1 MSSVT
6 CASRV
11 SELDAEAHIAQY
23 VTVLAHLLLWA
34 VQRACRRF
42 ASGNVT
48 KAECPDWKR
57 AYAPSTAH
65 ISPFTARCSGC
76 GSPSAP
82 SWQAPPAC
90 KRRKAS
96 SVTRH
101 GRHRTSPALHV
112 TRKTRSRRLAVAP
125 LHHGASR
132 CTMEHHDATGVTTPR
147 QTVKASPHRHKW
159 MLSHG
164 APADPS
170 DPRGAR
176 FTPPNGVHPTMR
188 HPARRLRRL
197 SRGRRR
203 QDILDWPFCRARQT
217 S

>member
-76 GSPSAP
+76 WVAIGALVASAP
-82 SWQAPPAC
+82 GVQAEE
-90 KRRKAS
+90 
-96 SVTRH
+96 
-101 GRHRTSPALHV
+101 GRALHV
-112 TRKTRSRRLAVAP
+112 TDDTARHLRYTSRAKREADVSLS
-125 LHHGASR
+125 HR
-132 CTMEHHDATGVTTPR
+132 RTMEHPVAPWSTTSDATGVTTPR

-159 MLSHG
+159 MLTHG
-164 APADPS
+164 APADPAQGRGH
-170 DPRGAR
+170 PRLGLSGTVRAWKR
-176 FTPPNGVHPTMR
+176 LYGKVPGGRGP
-188 HPARRLRRL
+188 RR
-197 SRGRRR
+197 
-203 QDILDWPFCRARQT
+203 C
-217 S
+217 

>member
-1 MSSVT
+1 VSSVT

-82 SWQAPPAC
+82 SWQAPRAC

-112 TRKTRSRRLAVAP
+112 TRSEADVSLS
-125 LHHGASR
+125 HR
-132 CTMEHHDATGVTTPR
+132 CTREHHDATGVSPR
-147 QTVKASPHRHKW
+147 DKRCES
-159 MLSHG
+159 
-164 APADPS
+164 
-170 DPRGAR
+170 
-176 FTPPNGVHPTMR
+176 
-188 HPARRLRRL
+188 
-197 SRGRRR
+197 
-203 QDILDWPFCRARQT
+203 
-217 S
+217 

>member
-76 GSPSAP
+76 GIAIGA
-82 SWQAPPAC
+82 WQPGLQAEEGQQ
-90 KRRKAS
+90 RYAS
-96 SVTRH
+96 RTTPHVTCVTRH
-101 GRHRTSPALHV
+101 AQNAKPTFRCRTVASWSTMMRRVLHPE
-112 TRKTRSRRLAVAP
+112 T
-125 LHHGASR
+125 
-132 CTMEHHDATGVTTPR
+132 
-147 QTVKASPHRHKW
+147 
-159 MLSHG
+159 
-164 APADPS
+164 
-170 DPRGAR
+170 
-176 FTPPNGVHPTMR
+176 NGE
-188 HPARRLRRL
+188 
-197 SRGRRR
+197 S
-203 QDILDWPFCRARQT
+203 
-217 S
+217 

>member
-1 MSSVT
+1 MLFRSSASSRSRRCTPECRAQRCAKARTSPMSSVT
-6 CASRV
+6 RASRV

-82 SWQAPPAC
+82 SWQAPRAC

-96 SVTRH
+96 SVTRTDDT
-101 GRHRTSPALHV
+101 GRHLRYTSRAKREADVSLSHRC
-112 TRKTRSRRLAVAP
+112 TMEQ
-125 LHHGASR
+125 SR
-132 CTMEHHDATGVTTPR
+132 CTMEHNDATGVTTPR
-147 QTVKASPHRHKW
+147 QTVKASPH
-159 MLSHG
+159 
-164 APADPS
+164 AD
-170 DPRGAR
+170 
-176 FTPPNGVHPTMR
+176 
-188 HPARRLRRL
+188 
-197 SRGRRR
+197 
-203 QDILDWPFCRARQT
+203 
-217 S
+217 

>member
-6 CASRV
+6 RASRV

-76 GSPSAP
+76 GSPSARLMLEKGEDFIAHDGGP
-82 SWQAPPAC
+82 IELTSTGL
-90 KRRKAS
+90 KRLVAGHDVVVEIDKCEVLVVRGPKAFCSSAS
-96 SVTRH
+96 S
-101 GRHRTSPALHV
+101 
-112 TRKTRSRRLAVAP
+112 AV
-125 LHHGASR
+125 
-132 CTMEHHDATGVTTPR
+132 
-147 QTVKASPHRHKW
+147 
-159 MLSHG
+159 
-164 APADPS
+164 
-170 DPRGAR
+170 RGAAGNCS
-176 FTPPNGVHPTMR
+176 TI
-188 HPARRLRRL
+188 A
-197 SRGRRR
+197 
-203 QDILDWPFCRARQT
+203 C
-217 S
+217 